1 MRVRKE
7 DLKLRA
13 SLGYKHDRLK
23 KELTLKYVRDVLELA
38 VARLSPWHSSLLLLP
53 LPGGT
58 TRASSLS
65 SQRGWRF
72 TVFSPR
78 KAPPKR
84 CGPLKWQQKYKALK
98 TVFTGQRCGWE
109 QRWFTQESPAKAAWL
124 PVCALGL
131 WSSKWLLAWLI
142 KEIQVT
148 MFLVLLKVIF
158 KVFPRNFKWWQA
170 LLFLS
175 YCKYQHFKIRLLHH
189 SLSISRGI
197 YIS

>member
-13 SLGYKHDRLK
+13 SLGYKHDRLKKKK

-58 TRASSLS
+58 TGTSSLS

-84 CGPLKWQQKYKALK
+84 CGPLK
-98 TVFTGQRCGWE
+98 
-109 QRWFTQESPAKAAWL
+109 
-124 PVCALGL
+124 
-131 WSSKWLLAWLI
+131 
-142 KEIQVT
+142 
-148 MFLVLLKVIF
+148 
-158 KVFPRNFKWWQA
+158 
-170 LLFLS
+170 
-175 YCKYQHFKIRLLHH
+175 
-189 SLSISRGI
+189 
-197 YIS
+197 